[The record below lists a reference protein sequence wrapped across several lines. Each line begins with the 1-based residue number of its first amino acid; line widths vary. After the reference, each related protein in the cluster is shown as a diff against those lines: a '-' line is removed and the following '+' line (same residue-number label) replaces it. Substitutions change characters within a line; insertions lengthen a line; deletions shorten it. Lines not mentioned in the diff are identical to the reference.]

1 MHYTLKELK
10 NALYTGAQPALYL
23 RGGSVSEQEFMD
35 LLFSSDFYSGTFE
48 DENGDPVSLKTML
61 SEETGGGKSQRNK
74 VFKGQYSGFTLET
87 SVIKVLQLRPDLLK
101 KLCGKCADEI
111 RKAEN
116 DDALRGLL
124 GEINSDE
131 IYGTSLPY
139 HQFVSSALEH
149 EVPLAMAAVIMY
161 LLLQGQVGRF
171 LPILESSRLF
181 SGQFDYMEQTI
192 PRLKQTFEIE
202 SADEH
207 FEAAL
212 GRFWDPFARLL
223 SHVTTVEKAGE
234 KIGYEHLLNGLYQAV
249 LDARESKNP
258 KILRIRGVAGS
269 DKNAITQLLYLRLA
283 CDVRSGEEDD
293 YAPFYVNL
301 NHYTSEHYPE
311 QEDAKSS
318 LERDAAPFLKFCAS
332 HPQRIPILFVDGV
345 KKYNLGDYNLDFFL
359 YDLIKPLS
367 SIRYVVA
374 IEDGSVINSR
384 RQRVAANFASG
395 GFSYTVRMESLYL
408 SGREEARSY
417 LNEFTQI
424 YGGGSP
430 EKIYEHLR
438 KMGFN
443 CIDTYQLRLCLGRDL
458 DLLSRADNLAHL
470 YQLICSEELGGEQE
484 QLALGEQWAF
494 DFAYTGEPLPEIS
507 GALKRLLSAHD
518 SMQEFFI
525 ARWYLSRI
533 REGSLSKD
541 QLNMVMPKGV
551 TRFVVPML
559 NRSVGDENRVL
570 NLIEQ
575 EYAGMGLMAQSEM
588 TYWLGRIKSESLAK
602 RAERMLLRYYE
613 DQKEKTKG
621 MAPTGVK
628 YRNSFFLLRGIA
640 VSLIVIG
647 HVDVSEEYITSLIQ
661 NDTANEINRGFHL
674 EYYGDKPYLPV
685 YDTLTLLDDI
695 TVGKR
700 TLDHLITA
708 NEQSIG
714 SENLPHIFDLNLFTI
729 CSLLQARVETPNPNI
744 TFDLKDYLEKACRQI
759 EWYLLNNRS
768 FPIFCEYLEMVQGD
782 FQTRLESEET
792 EWNTLAA
799 ETYTKY
805 TKRICRTGWVE
816 RGVREPETDAEHMY
830 HAWMLAMMFLPKT
843 LPDYPEYSKEKI
855 LNLLLIHDVAEAIT
869 GDIPRPEKTE
879 STENYE
885 YHKQEEEKQMA
896 IFLLRGS
903 YPGMSNLPP
912 EFYDIW
918 KMWYDQGSIN
928 GCIAGEVDLIQT
940 MYQMLTYATTQPDC
954 FRDDDVRRWM
964 RDRAEIRTAPGVSIL
979 NSVVLKNKDFEEIL
993 TRLGIIGQQ

>member
-10 NALYTGAQPALYL
+10 NTLYTGAHPVLYL
-23 RGGSVSEQEFMD
+23 RGNSVSEQEFMD

-74 VFKGQYSGFTLET
+74 VFKGQYSGFTLE
-87 SVIKVLQLRPDLLK
+87 VNIIKVLQLRPDLLK

-116 DDALRGLL
+116 DEALRGLL
-124 GEINSDE
+124 REINSTE
-131 IYGTSLPY
+131 IYGASLAY
-139 HQFVSSALEH
+139 FQFVSSALEH
-149 EVPLAMAAVIMY
+149 EVPLAMAAVVMY

-207 FEAAL
+207 FAAAL
-212 GRFWDPFARLL
+212 DRCWDPFARLL

-234 KIGYEHLLNGLYQAV
+234 RIGYQHLLDGLYQAV
-249 LDARESKNP
+249 LDERESKNP

-311 QEDAKSS
+311 QEDAKSR
-318 LERDAAPFLKFCAS
+318 LERDIAPFLKFCAS

-408 SGREEARSY
+408 SGREEALSY

-424 YGGGSP
+424 YGGGNP
-430 EKIYEHLR
+430 GDIYEHLR
-438 KMGFN
+438 RMGFN
-443 CIDTYQLRLCLGRDL
+443 RIDTYQLRMCLGRDL
-458 DLLSRADNLAHL
+458 NLLSRAGNLAHL

-518 SMQEFFI
+518 SMQEYFI
-525 ARWYLSRI
+525 ACWYLSRI

-559 NRSVGDENRVL
+559 NRSVGDESRVL
-570 NLIEQ
+570 DLIEQ

-621 MAPTGVK
+621 MAPMGLK
-628 YRNSFFLLRGIA
+628 YRNSLFLLRGIA

-647 HVDVSEEYITSLIQ
+647 HVNVSEEYITSLIQ
-661 NDTANEINRGFHL
+661 NDEANEINRGFHL

-685 YDTLTLLDDI
+685 YDTLTFLDDI
-695 TVGKR
+695 TTGKR
-700 TLDHLITA
+700 TLDHLLTA
-708 NEQSIG
+708 NEQSIS
-714 SENLPHIFDLNLFTI
+714 SENLSHIPHIFDLNLFTI
-729 CSLLQARVETPNPNI
+729 CSLLQARVEIPNPNI

-759 EWYLLNNRS
+759 EWYLLNRRS
-768 FPIFCEYLEMVQGD
+768 FPIFREYLMMVQRD
-782 FQTRLESEET
+782 FQNRLDSEKT

-799 ETYTKY
+799 EVYTRY
-805 TKRICRTGWVE
+805 TRRISRTGWVE

-830 HAWMLAMMFLPKT
+830 HAWMLAMMFLPKM
-843 LPDYPEYSKEKI
+843 LPDYPDYSKEKI
-855 LNLLLIHDVAEAIT
+855 LNLLLIHDVAESIT
-869 GDIPRPEKTE
+869 GDIPRPKKSE
-879 STENYE
+879 SPAY
-885 YHKQEEEKQMA
+885 YKQWEEEEMA

-903 YPGMSNLPP
+903 YPGLAYMPA
-912 EFYDIW
+912 EFYSIW
-918 KMWYDQGSIN
+918 QMWYDQDNIN
-928 GCIAGEVDLIQT
+928 GCIAREVDLIQT
-940 MYQMLTYATTQPDC
+940 MYQLLTYATQQPEC
-954 FRDDDVRRWM
+954 FQDDDLRRWM
-964 RDRAEIRTAPGVSIL
+964 EDRNEIRTAPGGSIL
-979 NSVVLKNKDFEEIL
+979 NSVVLKNKNFEEIL
-993 TRLGIIGQQ
+993 TRLGIIGLQ